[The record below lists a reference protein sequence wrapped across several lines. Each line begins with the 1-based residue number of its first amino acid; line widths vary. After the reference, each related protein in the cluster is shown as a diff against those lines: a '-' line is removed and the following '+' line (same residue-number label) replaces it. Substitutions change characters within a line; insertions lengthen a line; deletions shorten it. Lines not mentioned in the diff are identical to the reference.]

1 MNKPCQGRDELLLQM
16 AHGQLGFFRRLQAQ
30 FHVRRCIAC
39 RERLARYSSLSNA
52 LAFAMISPSGPRWLP
67 PLGTGRI
74 LMSRGAA
81 LGLVIVALMLCFWS
95 LQRSAEATAPPV
107 VTPKA
112 APGSIDHCA
121 KVVEPVK
128 ILSAVKSCH
137 PARK

>member
-16 AHGQLGFFRRLQAQ
+16 AHGQLGLFKRLQAQ
-30 FHVRRCIAC
+30 WHVRRCAAC
-39 RERLARYSSLSNA
+39 RERLIRYSSLSNA
-52 LAFAMISPSGPRWLP
+52 LAFAMVSPSGPRWLP
-67 PLGTGRI
+67 PMGVGKV

-95 LQRSAEATAPPV
+95 LRRSAEATQPP

-112 APGSIDHCA
+112 APGSTKSCLKA
-121 KVVEPVK
+121 VESVK
-128 ILSAVKSCH
+128 TLPPVKSCH